1 MTVEQ
6 FIENIHIR
14 QDNVHLPEGE
24 LPTFSD
30 DQCDKT
36 FEFEG
41 KIVLKQII
49 KSVQNVLHN
58 RHDYIFVIESIDKMK
73 EED

>member
-1 MTVEQ
+1 MAEQ
-6 FIENIHIR
+6 YTESILIR
-14 QDNVHLPEGE
+14 QDNVHLPEGD

-49 KSVQNVLHN
+49 KSVQNMSRNHHN
-58 RHDYIFVIESIDKMK
+58 YVFQIESIDKIK